1 MNGFS
6 SPCFKNVESVVSSI
20 HVDFDTQTVAAK
32 LATYTGLRR
41 IPGSAEFLS
50 AL

>member
-1 MNGFS
+1 M
-6 SPCFKNVESVVSSI
+6 ESVVSSI

-32 LATYTGLRR
+32 LATYTGLWR
-41 IPGSAEFLS
+41 IPGPAVILS